1 MRFDVACLRSC
12 IVFPPCRRCKI
23 SQMYGSKGVVWRSH
37 NSYMPLTLHRAETL
51 LLEGTHD
58 CAMCSWFALLNT
70 WSWNRSW
77 NRPVGFPLSFLT
89 ASELFHAPPM
99 QNNLNNL
106 SIFLVEDCLLIHFML
121 HRIIH
126 PIDPMGWCGATQ
138 KDKAPWS
145 QSFACVWPRCY
156 TLIVTTIKT
165 WANCCILVDRAF
177 LLKWPSSSGLR
188 AVHSFEKMD
197 AMPSELQPPQLI
209 YIMLMCLRAL
219 ALQAGVFVSL
229 ADISWEQANP
239 NGTNGPVGCTIG
251 DRSNLGLALQCIEV
265 SDSNSDPKRRNLK
278 VLVEK
283 HMYQRRM
290 MAHGNRR
297 THHLVEGNN
306 ALPVRVVIKK
316 GKK

>member
-1 MRFDVACLRSC
+1 
-12 IVFPPCRRCKI
+12 
-23 SQMYGSKGVVWRSH
+23 
-37 NSYMPLTLHRAETL
+37 
-51 LLEGTHD
+51 
-58 CAMCSWFALLNT
+58 
-70 WSWNRSW
+70 
-77 NRPVGFPLSFLT
+77 
-89 ASELFHAPPM
+89 
-99 QNNLNNL
+99 
-106 SIFLVEDCLLIHFML
+106 ML

-126 PIDPMGWCGATQ
+126 PIDPMGWCVATQ

-197 AMPSELQPPQLI
+197 AVPSELQPPQLI

-219 ALQAGVFVSL
+219 ALQAGVFVSP

-251 DRSNLGLALQCIEV
+251 DGSNLGSALQCIEV
-265 SDSNSDPKRRNLK
+265 SDSDSDPKEKKSESASGKAHVPKKDDGPREPPYPPPRRRK
-278 VLVEK
+278 
-283 HMYQRRM
+283 QRSSSSSCD
-290 MAHGNRR
+290 H
-297 THHLVEGNN
+297 
-306 ALPVRVVIKK
+306 PWKKK